1 MKVLCFFNN
10 SCCISDQS
18 VRWSEILRYI
28 DVMLIIIC
36 IRNGAVRRE
45 VEWRAINRF
54 HISRVNPIAN
64 MNAFDWK
71 KWMNRKESDMISRAA
86 CYSHRRAL
94 SREAGLRMQL
104 LRIHLT
110 ERSPLNPFSKT
121 LHAIHSKSIDVERAF
136 APWIACKWSRKQER
150 YLWEEQGCIKDR
162 MMDSS

>member
-110 ERSPLNPFSKT
+110 ERSLLNPFSKT
-121 LHAIHSKSIDVERAF
+121 LHAMHSILRDVESSLILY
-136 APWIACKWSRKQER
+136 IARRWSKTQER
-150 YLWEEQGCIKDR
+150 HLWKKQGCIKGKT
-162 MMDSS
+162 MDSS